1 MINLDDRILQIE
13 KALDDEEWEEAI
25 ELAEDGLKSHPRS
38 AWLHG
43 FIGESLSA
51 LGEYEAA
58 CESYARA
65 ATLEPGAPEFAEALA
80 DGNLRCA
87 RFTEAR
93 AAAERALLSD
103 PQAAGALDILA
114 YIAEREGN
122 VTRADELLAR
132 VRAAD
137 SCAHGPCRLDEPS
150 FRAAMKDALDQI
162 PEEFQR
168 ALDKNLAILVE
179 SVPSDA
185 LLRSTQPPLDPT
197 ILGFYSGVPLP
208 DREPSQAPPPLPDTI
223 HLFQRNLEHISG
235 TRDELVDEIATT
247 LYHEIAHYLGFEE
260 DEMEGLGLE

>member
-1 MINLDDRILQIE
+1 MTNLDDRILQIE

-122 VTRADELLAR
+122 IARADELLAR

-137 SCAHGPCRLDEPS
+137 SCARGPCRFDDAA
-150 FRAAMKDALDQI
+150 FRAAMKDALDQL
-162 PEEFQR
+162 PEEFQK
-168 ALDKNLAILVE
+168 ALDKNVAILVE
-179 SVPSDA
+179 AVPSEA
-185 LLRSTQPPLDPT
+185 LLRSTEPPLDPT

-223 HLFQRNLEHISG
+223 HLFQRNLEHVSG